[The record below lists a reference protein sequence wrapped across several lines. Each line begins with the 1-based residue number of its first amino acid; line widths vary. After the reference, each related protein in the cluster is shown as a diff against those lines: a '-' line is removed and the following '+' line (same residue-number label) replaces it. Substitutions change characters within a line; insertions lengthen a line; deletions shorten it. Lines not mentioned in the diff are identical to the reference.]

1 MFKLRKVSF
10 SNHPILGNLALDF
23 CDAQG
28 NAVDTVLI
36 AGENG
41 AGKSTLLEALYLIA
55 SEQINFPIELE
66 LEDTASTPSTIVHPH
81 FERNPPFWHTFI
93 NGKPVS
99 GGSETSALQRNAIS
113 GIFSDVS
120 INFTTKRLESVTSLG
135 LDTHQKSYRSSTG
148 FPNEI
153 KQLIIDV
160 QAQDDADVAHAARL
174 NPEKPLQELNVQLR
188 MTRFSNAFSTM
199 FPDLHYDRIE
209 NKGGHKSIRF
219 KKGNS
224 DVPIEKLSSGE
235 KQIVFRGCFLLK
247 DINAMKGALVFIDEP
262 EISLHPSW
270 QMKIMDYYKGIFTD
284 ENGKQT
290 SQIFAVTHSPF
301 IIHNPNRRN
310 DKVIVLARD
319 PEGKI
324 VVKSK
329 PEYFN
334 WASETPV
341 LDAFSEAALAMASP
355 TVYVEGKTDERYFNK
370 AIEIY
375 RLSNL
380 PFQIKSIGGI
390 DENGNDINSG
400 TKNIHHAI
408 RFFTAQKTGPKVG
421 FVFDC
426 DTNAEERSDEH
437 IVVHRLPQYANGQ
450 SITKGVENALVLDGI
465 DLSAFRRVK
474 SEPDGYGGTR
484 IIPEFDKDACSK
496 MICSLPNDKLQVVF
510 FNLKTALDELATK
523 FSGEN
528 D

>member
-1 MFKLRKVSF
+1 M
-10 SNHPILGNLALDF
+10 
-23 CDAQG
+23 
-28 NAVDTVLI
+28 
-36 AGENG
+36 
-41 AGKSTLLEALYLIA
+41 
-55 SEQINFPIELE
+55 
-66 LEDTASTPSTIVHPH
+66 
-81 FERNPPFWHTFI
+81 
-93 NGKPVS
+93 
-99 GGSETSALQRNAIS
+99 
-113 GIFSDVS
+113 FSD
-120 INFTTKRLESVTSLG
+120 
-135 LDTHQKSYRSSTG
+135 
-148 FPNEI
+148 
-153 KQLIIDV
+153 
-160 QAQDDADVAHAARL
+160 
-174 NPEKPLQELNVQLR
+174 LR
-188 MTRFSNAFSTM
+188 
-199 FPDLHYDRIE
+199 YDRIE
-209 NKGGHKSIRF
+209 NKKRYKSICF
-219 KKGNS
+219 KKNGV
-224 DVPIEKLSSGE
+224 DIPIESLSSGE

-334 WASETPV
+334 WASEAPV
-341 LDAFSEAALAMASP
+341 LDAFSEAAFSMASP

-375 RLSNL
+375 GLSNL

-510 FNLKTALDELATK
+510 SNLKTALDELATK